1 MIRVSI
7 NLALLKCRFV
17 IMNNIVF
24 STDPDWEKKCET
36 CGNLFVECVC
46 NKPNNKTFKNQ
57 TAFIKRD
64 RKGRRGKTVSLI
76 SNLKGDLKALQKEL
90 QKICASGGALKNG
103 TIEIQGDHLTK
114 IKTVLQ
120 EKGCIVKQVGG

>member
-36 CGNLFVECVC
+36 CGNLFAECVC
-46 NKPNNKTFKNQ
+46 NKLNTKTFKDQ

-64 RKGRRGKTVSLI
+64 RKGRGGKTVSI
-76 SNLKGDLKALQKEL
+76 ITNLSGDIKSLQKEL
-90 QKICASGGALKNG
+90 QKKCASGGALKNG
-103 TIEIQGDHLTK
+103 AIEIQGDHLSK
-114 IKTVLQ
+114 IKNILQ
-120 EKGCIVKQVGG
+120 EKGCIVKQAGG